1 MAETLIGS
9 TFDGGRY
16 RVDKHLQGEGLRQL
30 YLGSDAATTDAVL
43 ISYDKLPKYTTIED
57 FIAANKA
64 PVPGVLDLLFAGTP
78 DGEPSYWG
86 VIERVPQNA
95 RWMPDVLGR
104 HPPHTVTDSV
114 PKRLPSFE
122 PGGAVA
128 RALAFGRS
136 AGRILADSAA
146 RGAIL
151 ARVRPE
157 TMWITGDRVV
167 GLSQRSELMFSA
179 SWVTAFSMP
188 VFDRYYYAPEVG
200 RNQHVDDRALVFSL
214 SIMIAEWATGLYPFA
229 KKSFDGG
236 PTENQQVAL
245 DLPPQLAAL
254 LGAGMNVSVAMRP
267 SLAAFLAELERCVD
281 PSAK

>member
-64 PVPGVLDLLFAGTP
+64 PVPGVLDLLVAGTP

-95 RWMPDVLGR
+95 RWLPDVLGR
-104 HPPHTVTDSV
+104 PTPQAFADSV

-128 RALAFGRS
+128 RALALGRS
-136 AGRILADSAA
+136 AGKILADSAA

-151 ARVRPE
+151 ARARPE

-167 GLSQRSELMFSA
+167 GLSQRSELMFAA

-200 RNQHVDDRALVFSL
+200 RNQRVDDRALVFSL
-214 SIMIAEWATGLYPFA
+214 AIMIAEWATGLYPF
-229 KKSFDGG
+229 KTKRFDSG
-236 PTENQQVAL
+236 PTEDNQIAL
-245 DLPPQLAAL
+245 DLPAPLATL
-254 LGAGMNVSVAMRP
+254 LHSGMQISAMRRP
-267 SLAAFLAELERCVD
+267 NLSSFLADLGLGV
-281 PSAK
+281 

>member
-1 MAETLIGS
+1 MHDDLRDKTFGS
-9 TFDGGRY
+9 GRFL
-16 RVDKHLQGEGLRQL
+16 VENHLQGEGLRQL
-30 YLGSDAATTDAVL
+30 FAGRDTATDGGVI
-43 ISYDKLPKYTTIED
+43 ISYDKLPKYTTID
-57 FIAANKA
+57 GFIAANQA
-64 PVPGVLDLLFAGTP
+64 HSPGVLELLFAGTP

-95 RWMPDVLGR
+95 RWLPDVLGR
-104 HPPHTVTDSV
+104 PTPQAFADSV

-128 RALAFGRS
+128 RALALGRS
-136 AGRILADSAA
+136 AGKILADSAA

-151 ARVRPE
+151 ARARPE

-167 GLSQRSELMFSA
+167 GLSQRSELMFAA

-214 SIMIAEWATGLYPFA
+214 AIMIAEWATGLYPF
-229 KKSFDGG
+229 KTKRFDSG
-236 PTENQQVAL
+236 PTEDNQIAL
-245 DLPPQLAAL
+245 DLPAPLATL
-254 LGAGMNVSVAMRP
+254 LHSGMQISAMRRP
-267 SLAAFLAELERCVD
+267 NLSSFLADLGLGV
-281 PSAK
+281 